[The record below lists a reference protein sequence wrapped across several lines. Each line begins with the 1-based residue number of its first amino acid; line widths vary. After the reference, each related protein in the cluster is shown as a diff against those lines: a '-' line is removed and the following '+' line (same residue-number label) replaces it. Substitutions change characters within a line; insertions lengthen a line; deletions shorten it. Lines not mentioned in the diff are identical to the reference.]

1 MRISPLVLSFLA
13 LNWVSTVL
21 AAEPGP
27 PGVVVA
33 HSPASSRQYIGSPG
47 LAVLPSGEY
56 LASHD
61 LFGPGSTA
69 DQTRVF
75 VSKDRGQTWS
85 PRAKVSGQWWSS
97 LFVHRGAVYLLG
109 TSRENGLC
117 VIRRS
122 DDGGQTWT
130 EPRDSKSG
138 VLFGEGRYHCAPVP
152 VVEHDGRLWRAMEDA
167 MGPGGW
173 GEHFHTFMMSAPADA
188 DLLDAANWTFSNRI
202 LGKPRWLE
210 GRFRGWLEGNA
221 VVAPNGKIVNVL
233 RVDSPQD
240 DEQAAIVE
248 FSRDGRQAMFA
259 SATGFIPFPGG
270 AKKFSIRPD
279 PRGSGYWSLANYV
292 PPAQRQGR
300 PAKTR
305 NTLALVHS
313 QDLRS
318 WQVRAILLEHP
329 DAVRHGFQYV
339 DWLYDGDDLIALSR
353 TAYDDGQG
361 GAHNQHDANYLT
373 FHRFA
378 NFRELAKP

>member
-1 MRISPLVLSFLA
+1 MPRILGFLA
-13 LNWVSTVL
+13 LNWVSAAL

-47 LAVLPSGEY
+47 LAVLPTGEY

-75 VSKDRGQTWS
+75 VSQDRGQTWA
-85 PRAKVSGQWWSS
+85 PRASVSGQWWSS

-117 VIRRS
+117 AIRRS

-138 VLFGEGRYHCAPVP
+138 LLFDKGRYHCAPVP

-173 GEHFHTFMMSAPADA
+173 GEHFHTFMMSAPVDA
-188 DLLDAANWTFSNRI
+188 DLLDAANWTFSSRI
-202 LGKPRWLE
+202 LGNPRWLE
-210 GRFRGWLEGNA
+210 GNFRGWLEGNA
-221 VVAPNGKIVNVL
+221 VVTPAGKIVNVL

-248 FSRDGRQAMFA
+248 LSPDGRQATFDPA
-259 SATGFIPFPGG
+259 NGFVPFPGG

-279 PRGSGYWSLANYV
+279 PRGGGYWSLANYV
-292 PPAQRQGR
+292 PPPQRQGR

-313 QDLRS
+313 PDLRS

-329 DAVRHGFQYV
+329 DAERHGFQYV

-353 TAYDDGQG
+353 TAYGDGQG